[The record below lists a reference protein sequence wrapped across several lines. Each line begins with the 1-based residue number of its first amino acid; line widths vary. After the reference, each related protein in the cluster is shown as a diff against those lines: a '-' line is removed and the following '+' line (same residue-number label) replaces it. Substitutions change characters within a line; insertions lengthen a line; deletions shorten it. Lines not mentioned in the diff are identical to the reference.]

1 MISAGYAEAIKLLL
15 AVVGTSFVTGLVTW
29 HLAQVDWYERDGN
42 TIVLAP
48 EVNRIAPSESWLDVN
63 NLYLPHK
70 YRGSKIVIGVHPIQ
84 LQLKTSNGSQYML
97 SLRYDPLSG
106 VVLENMR
113 TDEVLV
119 RYDPDIGF
127 VIGNGIP
134 DSRYLEWIEHTYIP
148 QNPFS
153 TPILLAGHRSDVVVN
168 KLQILTQAHVDADTY
183 VGRAY
188 HTLNP
193 AYTGLAIVRGS
204 QSMFLSDAGPI
215 LINDVDWSSVLANP
229 DATAIVGGLV
239 VTTNVLDANR
249 AHPSSDATVW
259 DDPGH
264 LTVTIR
270 QWSADSTCTS
280 FRNLADAL
288 VLENFEPDVPIPSD
302 SRFYD
307 ALGDIDASAAL
318 NVSQAFSDDVA
329 LRVSVSR
336 RMGVCNTATGTIFLE
351 LTASQ
356 DGSVQTVAVETQPIM
371 CGSAN
376 WQIVCQGRNTF
387 LASVAS

>member
-1 MISAGYAEAIKLLL
+1 MISTGNAEAVKVLL
-15 AVVGTSFVTGLVTW
+15 AMLATNFVTGLVTW
-29 HLAQVDWYERDGN
+29 HLAQIDWYERNGD
-42 TIVLAP
+42 TVVLSP
-48 EVNRIAPSESWLDVN
+48 EVVRIAPSESWLDVN

-70 YRGSKIVIGVHPIQ
+70 YRGSKVVIGVHPIQ

-97 SLRYDPLSG
+97 SLRYDPTSG

-134 DSRYLEWIEHTYIP
+134 DSKYLEWIEHTYVP

-153 TPILLAGHRSDVVVN
+153 TPILLAGHRSDLVVN
-168 KLQILTQAHVDADTY
+168 KLQVLTQAHVDADTY

-193 AYTGLAIVRGS
+193 VYTGLIIVRGS

-249 AHPSSDATVW
+249 AQTTSDATVW

-264 LTVTIR
+264 LLVTIR

-280 FRNLADAL
+280 FRNLADTL
-288 VLENFEPDVPIPSD
+288 VLESYMPDTAILPGR
-302 SRFYD
+302 RFYE
-307 ALGDIDASAAL
+307 ALSDIDASAAA
-318 NVSQAFSDDVA
+318 NVSQAFADDAA
-329 LRVSVSR
+329 LRVSVSS

-351 LTASQ
+351 LTSSR
-356 DGSVQTVAVETQPIM
+356 DGSVQTVAVETQPVM